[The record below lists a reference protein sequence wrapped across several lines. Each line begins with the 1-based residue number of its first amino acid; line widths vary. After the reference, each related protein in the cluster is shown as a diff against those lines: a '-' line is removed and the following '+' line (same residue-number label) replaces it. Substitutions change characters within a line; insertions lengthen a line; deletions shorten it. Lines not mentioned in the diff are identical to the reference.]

1 MLHLPLRS
9 TLFPYTTLF
18 RSPRDQPREGALH
31 RLHRARRDH
40 RRPQARARARR
51 IRQPGLHQPADQE
64 DLRHHRFGE
73 NLRHLRR
80 RAERHEGSGVDAST
94 HALEVSSHGTVELKI
109 PGRAEWVAVARL
121 AVAAVASR
129 LRFSVDEIEDI
140 KLAIAEACTNSIQS
154 AGGVDAG
161 VIEIV
166 CDALENELRVTVRDN
181 TPGLHLEPVK
191 PGGIDEERTEELGV
205 FLIRALMDS
214 VDYTSDPRRG
224 TQLVIAKRV
233 SS

>member
-1 MLHLPLRS
+1 MNPV
-9 TLFPYTTLF
+9 
-18 RSPRDQPREGALH
+18 
-31 RLHRARRDH
+31 
-40 RRPQARARARR
+40 ARA
-51 IRQPGLHQPADQE
+51 
-64 DLRHHRFGE
+64 
-73 NLRHLRR
+73 
-80 RAERHEGSGVDAST
+80 V
-94 HALEVSSHGTVELKI
+94 EVSNLGTVELKI

-154 AGGVDAG
+154 AGGLDAG

-166 CDALENELRVTVRDN
+166 CDAREDELRVTVRDSS
-181 TPGLHLEPVK
+181 PGPHLEAV
-191 PGGIDEERTEELGV
+191 PGSGFPEGRTEELGV
-205 FLIRALMDS
+205 FLIRALMDQ

-224 TQLVIAKRV
+224 SQLVMTKRV

>member
-1 MLHLPLRS
+1 MNPVAH
-9 TLFPYTTLF
+9 TL
-18 RSPRDQPREGALH
+18 D
-31 RLHRARRDH
+31 
-40 RRPQARARARR
+40 
-51 IRQPGLHQPADQE
+51 
-64 DLRHHRFGE
+64 
-73 NLRHLRR
+73 
-80 RAERHEGSGVDAST
+80 
-94 HALEVSSHGTVELKI
+94 VSSHGTVELKI

-129 LRFSVDEIEDI
+129 LRFSVDEIEDV

-166 CDALENELRVTVRDN
+166 CDALDDELRVTVRDHSASH
-181 TPGLHLEPVK
+181 HLEPVAE
-191 PGGIDEERTEELGV
+191 GGIVEGRTEELGV

-224 TQLVIAKRV
+224 TELVMKKRV
-233 SS
+233 TG

>member
-1 MLHLPLRS
+1 VNPA
-9 TLFPYTTLF
+9 T
-18 RSPRDQPREGALH
+18 
-31 RLHRARRDH
+31 
-40 RRPQARARARR
+40 RP
-51 IRQPGLHQPADQE
+51 
-64 DLRHHRFGE
+64 
-73 NLRHLRR
+73 
-80 RAERHEGSGVDAST
+80 
-94 HALEVSSHGTVELKI
+94 LEVSSHGTVELKI

-166 CDALENELRVTVRDN
+166 CDALEDELRVTVRDHS
-181 TPGLHLEPVK
+181 PGLHLEPVK
-191 PGGIDEERTEELGV
+191 ASGVDDGRTEELGV

-214 VDYTSDPRRG
+214 VDYSSDPRRG
-224 TQLVIAKRV
+224 PELGKTKSVTG
-233 SS
+233 